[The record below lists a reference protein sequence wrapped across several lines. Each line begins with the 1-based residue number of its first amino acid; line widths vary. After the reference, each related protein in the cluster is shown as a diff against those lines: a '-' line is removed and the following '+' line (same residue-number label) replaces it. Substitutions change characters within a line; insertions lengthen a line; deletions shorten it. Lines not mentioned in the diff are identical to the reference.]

1 MKRIIKNNIVISV
14 PESELD
20 YYRAQGYKV
29 VGEKET
35 VGETVSRADYE
46 KLETELE
53 EKNAEIA
60 ELKDKVL
67 TSEESE
73 KKKGAK

>member
-1 MKRIIKNNIVISV
+1 MKKIVKNNIVISV

-35 VGETVSRADYE
+35 VGETVSRTDYE

-60 ELKDKVL
+60 ELKDKLL
-67 TSEESE
+67 TLEESE